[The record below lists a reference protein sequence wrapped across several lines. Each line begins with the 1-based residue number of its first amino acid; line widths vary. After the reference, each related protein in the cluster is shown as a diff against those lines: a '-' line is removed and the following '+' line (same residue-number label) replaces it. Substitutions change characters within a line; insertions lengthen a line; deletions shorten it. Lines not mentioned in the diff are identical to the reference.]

1 MWIAMDVSLSVQL
14 EIIFERSVLQWK
26 IGMLMNT
33 QKVHETCWTLQKVH
47 KCLIK
52 LLMEK
57 LTNTSHVKITQNRHL
72 LEENVLDQPHFS
84 VQHYVT
90 KDNAENLDLFV
101 CVFHLRGG
109 VVLQQFLPLAVSW
122 LTIDCLYRKV
132 NKSARNLW
140 VPAKDPDLTRHQW
153 KMLIT
158 MKGPKLNDTECSA
171 VIHQFCTEICNR
183 HKKQNCNW
191 ICAGFFFK
199 KFNHCQCV

>member
-1 MWIAMDVSLSVQL
+1 
-14 EIIFERSVLQWK
+14 
-26 IGMLMNT
+26 
-33 QKVHETCWTLQKVH
+33 
-47 KCLIK
+47 
-52 LLMEK
+52 MEK

-132 NKSARNLW
+132 NKSARNL
-140 VPAKDPDLTRHQW
+140 
-153 KMLIT
+153 
-158 MKGPKLNDTECSA
+158 
-171 VIHQFCTEICNR
+171 
-183 HKKQNCNW
+183 
-191 ICAGFFFK
+191 
-199 KFNHCQCV
+199 